1 MYHVASRGNDRQP
14 IYNDD
19 ADRRA
24 FLVELARVVRRY
36 RWLVLAHCLMT
47 NHYHLVLRLPDGGL
61 SDGMRELNGGYSRL
75 TNLRHGRSDHLFRNR
90 FFATELE
97 NDTHLLE
104 ACRYAVLNP
113 VRAGICALPEEWEWS
128 SYRSC
133 AGIEFAPAITA
144 TNELLCLFG
153 PSPDEARRRYV
164 AFVRA
169 GAGPVSDTVEEV

>member
-14 IYNDD
+14 IYGDEG
-19 ADRRA
+19 DRRA
-24 FLVELARVVRRY
+24 FLTELARVVRRY

-47 NHYHLVLRLPDGGL
+47 NHYHLVLLLPDGGL

-90 FFATELE
+90 FFATELASYA
-97 NDTHLLE
+97 HLLE
-104 ACRYAVLNP
+104 TCRYVVLNP
-113 VRAGICALPEEWEWS
+113 VRAGLCALPEEWPWS
-128 SYRSC
+128 SYRRC
-133 AGIEFAPAITA
+133 AGTGYRDEA
-144 TNELLCLFG
+144 TNELLRLFG

-169 GAGPVSDTVEEV
+169 GAASVSDTVKEV

>member
-1 MYHVASRGNDRQP
+1 MHHVASRGNDRQP
-14 IYNDD
+14 IYSDD

-47 NHYHLVLRLPDGGL
+47 NHYHLVLILPAGGL

-75 TNLRHGRSDHLFRNR
+75 TNTRHGRSDHLFRNR

-97 NDTHLLE
+97 SDAHLLE

-113 VRAGICALPEEWEWS
+113 IRAGLCALPEEWPWS
-128 SYRSC
+128 SYRCC
-133 AGIEFAPAITA
+133 AGIEFASPSTA
-144 TNELLCLFG
+144 TTALLRLFG
-153 PSPDEARRRYV
+153 PRPDEARRRYV

-169 GAGPVSDTVEEV
+169 GTGSVSDTEEEV